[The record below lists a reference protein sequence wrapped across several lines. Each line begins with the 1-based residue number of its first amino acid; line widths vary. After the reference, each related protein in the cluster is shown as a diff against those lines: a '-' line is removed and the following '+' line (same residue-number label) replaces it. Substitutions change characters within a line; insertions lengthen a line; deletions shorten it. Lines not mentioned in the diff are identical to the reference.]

1 MTRDD
6 YLALL
11 GQAAASAHGLVLPF
25 RNEHQAVQARRKLYK
40 LRDELRNDGAEY
52 YRSLSFI
59 VTVEG
64 DLHIVRRDVLPRRV
78 DDDGLKTQ
86 ARELDGGEAP
96 AYAFGVRTRA
106 PDRSI

>member
-6 YLALL
+6 YLTLL
-11 GQAAASAHGLVLPF
+11 GKAAASAHGIALPF
-25 RNEHQAVQARRKLYK
+25 PNEQQAAQARRKFYK
-40 LRDELRNDGAEY
+40 LRDELRDAGAED

-59 VTVEG
+59 VTIEG

-86 ARELDGGEAP
+86 ARNLDREEAP
-96 AYAFGVRTRA
+96 AYAFGVRT
-106 PDRSI
+106 

>member
-25 RNEHQAVQARRKLYK
+25 RNQQHSIQARRKFYK
-40 LRDELRNDGAEY
+40 LRDELREDGTED

-59 VTVEG
+59 VTIEG
-64 DLHIVRRDVLPRRV
+64 DLHIVRRDILPRRV
-78 DDDGLKTQ
+78 DDDGPKTQ
-86 ARELDGGEAP
+86 ARDLDPAEAP
-96 AYAFGVRTRA
+96 AYAFGVRTRE
-106 PDRSI
+106 PYRSI

>member
-11 GQAAASAHGLVLPF
+11 GMAAASAHGIVLPF
-25 RNEHQAVQARRKLYK
+25 RNEQHALQARRKFYK
-40 LRDELRNDGAEY
+40 LRDELRDAGAED

-59 VTVEG
+59 VTFEG
-64 DLHIVRRDVLPRRV
+64 DLHIIRRDVLPRRV

-86 ARELDGGEAP
+86 SRDLDRAEAP
-96 AYAFGVRTRA
+96 AYAFGVRTR
-106 PDRSI
+106 

>member
-11 GQAAASAHGLVLPF
+11 GEAAASPHGLVLPF
-25 RNEHQAVQARRKLYK
+25 RNEHHAVQARRKFYK
-40 LRDELRNDGAEY
+40 LRDELRDEGADD

-64 DLHIVRRDVLPRRV
+64 DLKIVRRDVLPRRV
-78 DDDGLKTQ
+78 IDDGLKTQ
-86 ARELDGGEAP
+86 SRELDRAEAP
-96 AYAFGVRTRA
+96 AYAFGVRT
-106 PDRSI
+106 